1 MPQSKYTNSVGM
13 DERIRELQALGWEYE
28 DAIQQYQE
36 EQQAKKQ
43 PNRVDTEIATTGGDA
58 VSLGVPTTSIEAQDR
73 EPPEIPAQAGSNTA
87 LRILEVLGGIGGSLA
102 ESKAMG
108 KATKATQAAQARA
121 NLINTLRGRAVS
133 GVQPTEPKRGI
144 LGTLSRGL
152 GAGAKAFREGRE
164 FESQED
170 KTRFEAEM
178 ALGELDIKREKSEK
192 IPPVKPTERKAFYT
206 TEGRSLWAENPD
218 LSVAEID
225 AKIRASYQ
233 YRADGSNPE
242 FLGFARE
249 GYKNAKSSALSRKHS
264 LSAEERAVKR
274 EGREVKRFNYEES
287 KPYLN
292 RFEAALKRSVKESL
306 YKPSEG
312 IAGPRIPPEL
322 ANSKKIMRDHNI
334 DRLDEGIKQDAYAA
348 YDNALADYWENR
360 KVQLAEEAKIEFE
373 TSKLKWSQEFQQD
386 RFTEAKRKADFDI
399 EETLRTAIEDRPAL
413 KAFTGKMGMGPSYLA
428 LKQLKRAWDTD
439 DLEDRG
445 TFHEAFA
452 NSFQRMLDPATVR
465 EGDIALIREAE
476 GYIGGLW
483 ARVTRFFQGGFVTH
497 GTIEGM
503 MDVADELHEAHRKFV
518 GDQVDGAILQWMLIH
533 PEYEIDDS
541 RRKAIVDSILLGTAS
556 TDRAEETV
564 VIPWEAN

>member
-13 DERIRELQALGWEYE
+13 DERIRELQALGLEYE
-28 DAIQQYQE
+28 DAIQQYQK

-178 ALGELDIKREKSEK
+178 ALGELDIKREKSGK
-192 IPPVKPTERKAFYT
+192 ILPVKPTERKTFYT
-206 TEGRSLWAENPD
+206 TEGRRLWDKNPD

-225 AKIRASYQ
+225 AKIRASDQ
-233 YRADGSNPE
+233 YRVDVGNEEDRLGPE

-249 GYKNAKSSALSRKHS
+249 GYENARKTALGERREEESDFYLRS
-264 LSAEERAVKR
+264 EEERARQKMDD
-274 EGREVKRFNYEES
+274 
-287 KPYLN
+287 
-292 RFEAALKRSVKESL
+292 KES
-306 YKPSEG
+306 
-312 IAGPRIPPEL
+312 
-322 ANSKKIMRDHNI
+322 ANL
-334 DRLDEGIKQDAYAA
+334 LDGFTNSL
-348 YDNALADYWENR
+348 NALALTGVYKTLPDGESVSEIGEARNLFEEYEIANMPLDW
-360 KVQLAEEAKIEFE
+360 QLKATGIHKFWAAKYHQMAFDKAQKDREEA
-373 TSKLKWSQEFQQD
+373 
-386 RFTEAKRKADFDI
+386 RKNREEVFRSDKMKFDVLQADFDVM
-399 EETLRTAIEDRPAL
+399 ETLRSSVQAL
-413 KAFTGKMGMGPSYLA
+413 PGVKAFSGTQGIGPAFAKLDAAYQKYGKGDIGRDAMQLA
-428 LKQLKRAWDTD
+428 LVNQ
-439 DLEDRG
+439 
-445 TFHEAFA
+445 
-452 NSFQRMLDPATVR
+452 FQRLIDPATVR
-465 EGDIALIREAE
+465 EGDIALMLRAESWWARLNGRVE
-476 GYIGGLW
+476 GYMD
-483 ARVTRFFQGGFVTH
+483 GGFVADK
-497 GTIEGM
+497 TIKSM
-503 MDVADELHEAHRKFV
+503 HKVAVELERAHRGFV
-518 GDQVDGAILQWMLIH
+518 EDEVEGAIKVWNGIHKNFTVDEETSNLI
-533 PEYEIDDS
+533 IQ
-541 RRKAIVDSILLGTAS
+541 SILGGYL
-556 TDRAEETV
+556 EEKTV
-564 VIPWEAN
+564 EVLY